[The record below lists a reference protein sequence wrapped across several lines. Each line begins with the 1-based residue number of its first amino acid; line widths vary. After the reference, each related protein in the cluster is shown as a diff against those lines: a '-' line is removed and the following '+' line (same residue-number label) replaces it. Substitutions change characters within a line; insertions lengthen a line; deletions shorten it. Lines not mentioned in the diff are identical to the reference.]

1 MKSFGLLPCEL
12 LSQVYATNTLEELDI
27 VKREVGM
34 DPLTTE
40 AALTQ
45 ELQKLEDMHI
55 YTSTTS
61 G

>member
-1 MKSFGLLPCEL
+1 MPCEL
-12 LSQVYATNTLEELDI
+12 LFEAYSTNTLVEGLDI